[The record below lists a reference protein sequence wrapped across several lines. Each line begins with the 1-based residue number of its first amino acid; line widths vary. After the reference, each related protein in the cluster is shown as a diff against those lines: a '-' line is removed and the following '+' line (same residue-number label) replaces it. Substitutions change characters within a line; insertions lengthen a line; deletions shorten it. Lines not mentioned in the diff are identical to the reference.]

1 MSRINITNSRSLN
14 VLMANSEKLNS
25 ERSEREV
32 FLSLT
37 QIAVDTLN
45 EPPNGIK
52 QKTSRNIKK
61 LA

>member
-25 ERSEREV
+25 ERSESEV
-32 FLSLT
+32 FLPLT

-52 QKTSRNIKK
+52 QKTRSIKK

>member
-1 MSRINITNSRSLN
+1 
-14 VLMANSEKLNS
+14 MANSEKLNS

-32 FLSLT
+32 FLPLT

-52 QKTSRNIKK
+52 QKTRNIGLLK
-61 LA
+61 